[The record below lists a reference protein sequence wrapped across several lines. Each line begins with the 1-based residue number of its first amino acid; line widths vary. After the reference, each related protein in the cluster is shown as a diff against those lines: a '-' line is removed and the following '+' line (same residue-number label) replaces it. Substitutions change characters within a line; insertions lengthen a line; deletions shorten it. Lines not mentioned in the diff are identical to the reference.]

1 MDEPATGLWHSP
13 GAHAVREEVETCLR
27 SFLADRAP
35 HPGTHEPALSPELLQ
50 VLTGYLFPG
59 GKRLRPLLC
68 VTGWRAAGGRG
79 RPDEL
84 TACAAAL
91 EMFHT
96 FTLLHDDVMDDS
108 AHRRGRPTAHR
119 ALAALHPGRPDAD
132 RLGVSGAI
140 LLGDLALA
148 WSDRLLRSAGLTP
161 RQLRAAGTVVD
172 AMREAT
178 VRGQYAD
185 LVTAATGITD
195 ERHAMAIARD
205 KTAKYTVEGPLHL
218 GAVLAGADPILLRHL
233 SAFALPLGEAFQL
246 RDDLHAV
253 FEEPGRAGEPP
264 SEDLR
269 DGKCTLLTVLAL
281 RRADP
286 AQRDRLLCLLGDRS
300 LDDAGAA
307 EARRLLEA
315 TGARRLVEQRVTEL
329 RTRARAAVHHAALP
343 PDSAAELLGWA
354 DHLTT
359 SPSRPRH
366 GEDDDQG
373 FPP

>member
-1 MDEPATGLWHSP
+1 MGDPAP
-13 GAHAVREEVETCLR
+13 GPWRPPDAHGVREEVEARLR
-27 SFLADRAP
+27 SLLASRAP
-35 HPGTHEPALSPELLQ
+35 HRGVHEPTLPPDLLQ
-50 VLTGYLFPG
+50 VLAGYLFPG

-79 RPDEL
+79 RPGEL

-108 AHRRGRPTAHR
+108 VLRRGRPTAHR

-132 RLGVSGAI
+132 RLGAGGAI

-148 WSDRLLRSAGLTP
+148 WSDRLLRTAGLTA

-178 VRGQYAD
+178 VCGQYAD
-185 LVTAATGITD
+185 LVTAGVGAIN
-195 ERHAMAIARD
+195 ERRAMAIARD

-218 GAVLAGADPILLRHL
+218 GAVLAGADTALLRHL

-246 RDDLHAV
+246 CDDLYGV
-253 FEEPGRAGEPP
+253 FGEPVRAGEAPLD
-264 SEDLR
+264 DLR

-281 RRADP
+281 RRAGP
-286 AQRDRLLCLLGDRS
+286 ADRDRLLHLLGNRD

-307 EARRLLEA
+307 EARRLLEV
-315 TGARRLVEQRVTEL
+315 TGARRLVEQRITEL
-329 RTRARAAVHHAALP
+329 RERARAAVLHAALP
-343 PDSAAELLGWA
+343 PGTAAELVGWA

-359 SPSRPRH
+359 THRRPQR
-366 GEDDDQG
+366 EDDDQEL
-373 FPP
+373 PP